1 MTRMHHDEVGI
12 DAGLVDRL
20 LAAQMPHL
28 AHLPLIRVE
37 PWGTDNGI

>member
-28 AHLPLIRVE
+28 AHLPLTRVE